1 MQVHYKAI
9 DQALQRYEYAKVA
22 KTLHSIE
29 LHLLLRCVALLLLQ
43 TSYVALQRRIPCK
56 ASINRTKKVKGDA
69 PCKAPL
75 CKDCAM
81 QSGALQGMRHAKR
94 SFARNAPCKAELCK
108 ECAFLQSE
116 ALYAKQSKAKQRTSF
131 ARKKE
136 SELCLHQR
144 YNLYLYK
151 NKTCK

>member
-94 SFARNAPCKAELCK
+94 SFARNAPSYKAKLCM
-108 ECAFLQSE
+108 
-116 ALYAKQSKAKQRTSF
+116 QSKAKQSNVPALHAKKNQSF
-131 ARKKE
+131 VCTKGTTYIYIKTKRV
-136 SELCLHQR
+136 
-144 YNLYLYK
+144 
-151 NKTCK
+151 NKSG